1 MECQM
6 NAAIFLGI
14 MTKPVGEIILRLS
27 FMAVFHPKLHSL
39 KFCLLQM
46 LFVKCDYSVSES

>member
-1 MECQM
+1 MERQT

-27 FMAVFHPKLHSL
+27 FTAVFHPKLHSL
-39 KFCLLQM
+39 KCFLL
-46 LFVKCDYSVSES
+46 